1 MHDRPYRCTVHARRR
16 SCTWRGSSGYCSYFP
31 CCRTSRR
38 HTSTWCRSR
47 LPRGRGPGSVRC
59 TVRIHVVA
67 LDSVDSLFV
76 LTNTF
81 AVGVPR
87 LCGTVGAIRRP
98 KARLSGEDASV
109 HGQWARRVRREL
121 VRGRRAP
128 CIWLG
133 RESCRWSCRARR
145 STARARPT
153 SSRAGRRSRRGRYA
167 SRCTTA
173 SRCPSWT
180 ARSRRCRQRGHVYAG
195 ALPPSLTIPI
205 REGSWAISP
214 CMVVI
219 RVHQGRARL
228 EALEFYGPFSHS
240 IKGRRAKGL

>member
-1 MHDRPYRCTVHARRR
+1 MGLCWELSRGMHDRPYRCTVHARRR

-128 CIWLG
+128 CIWVENLAGGLVELG
-133 RESCRWSCRARR
+133 DPQRVPAPRHPEPVGARVVVDMR
-145 STARARPT
+145 VDAPRLLVAQVGQHGLVDVASEV
-153 SSRAGRRSRRGRYA
+153 RAGRGSGRTRVRRRA
-167 SRCTTA
+167 
-173 SRCPSWT
+173 
-180 ARSRRCRQRGHVYAG
+180 V
-195 ALPPSLTIPI
+195 PPSLTMSI

-214 CMVVI
+214 W
-219 RVHQGRARL
+219 
-228 EALEFYGPFSHS
+228 
-240 IKGRRAKGL
+240 

>member
-1 MHDRPYRCTVHARRR
+1 MGLCWELSRGMHDRPYRCTVHARRR

-128 CIWLG
+128 CIWVENLAGGLVELG
-133 RESCRWSCRARR
+133 DPKEIHSAC
-145 STARARPT
+145 PPP
-153 SSRAGRRSRRGRYA
+153 SRAGRRWRRGRYA
-167 SRCTTA
+167 NRCTMA
-173 SRCPSWT
+173 SHCPSWT
-180 ARSRRCRQRGHVYAG
+180 ARSRRCRQRGQSRTGLATCT
-195 ALPPSLTIPI
+195 P
-205 REGSWAISP
+205 
-214 CMVVI
+214 
-219 RVHQGRARL
+219 ARCCL
-228 EALEFYGPFSHS
+228 A
-240 IKGRRAKGL
+240 